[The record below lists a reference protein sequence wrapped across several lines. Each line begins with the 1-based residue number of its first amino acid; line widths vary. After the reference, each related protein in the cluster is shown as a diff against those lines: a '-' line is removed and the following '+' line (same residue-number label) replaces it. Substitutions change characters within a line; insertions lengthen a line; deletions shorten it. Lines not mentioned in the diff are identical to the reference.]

1 MSPSRSAEPAPNG
14 TSKPAQ
20 QQQQQQQP
28 PPTPPPPPPPSTS
41 SSGPHP
47 GFIVPSSQY
56 RSELA
61 IRRQQRAHASD
72 PSREATSRLQ
82 GVELIDKVR
91 ARLRLPVRT
100 FDTAAVYFHKFRLA
114 FRDADYN
121 YQDAALASL
130 FVACKVEDTIKKSRD
145 ILAAAFSVKNPDKT
159 VPADDKIFEAQSKV
173 IIGLE
178 RLILET
184 IGFDYRTRYPQKLLV
199 KIVRAV
205 LPPSS
210 RPEAAKHFFSVAY
223 ALCTDMYRTFVPLK
237 RTTFS
242 MVMAVVELTAR
253 LLGQHLDDVT
263 AFARGKA
270 SHSRAAVAET
280 MLDLLDMYVQHSR
293 STKLGALFDLN
304 LFMDIK
310 IQLNL
315 ELEKAFEQRHL
326 YFCNRCDNAG
336 ANHGDSG
343 HRSAGGSRRASSP
356 SLNGASAAATPKRS
370 TARGGTSDGTMRF
383 VFDPDTAR
391 AEVDAAAKYRKEEFE
406 EYEIEVEEPIPP
418 APTPPPQHPRGPR
431 DDRGGRRS
439 RNRGGD
445 RWAGGPYGRGGGG
458 GGGGGGFRPDRRRGG
473 GFH

>member
-1 MSPSRSAEPAPNG
+1 
-14 TSKPAQ
+14 
-20 QQQQQQQP
+20 
-28 PPTPPPPPPPSTS
+28 
-41 SSGPHP
+41 
-47 GFIVPSSQY
+47 
-56 RSELA
+56 
-61 IRRQQRAHASD
+61 
-72 PSREATSRLQ
+72 
-82 GVELIDKVR
+82 
-91 ARLRLPVRT
+91 
-100 FDTAAVYFHKFRLA
+100 
-114 FRDADYN
+114 
-121 YQDAALASL
+121 
-130 FVACKVEDTIKKSRD
+130 
-145 ILAAAFSVKNPDKT
+145 
-159 VPADDKIFEAQSKV
+159 
-173 IIGLE
+173 
-178 RLILET
+178 
-184 IGFDYRTRYPQKLLV
+184 
-199 KIVRAV
+199 
-205 LPPSS
+205 
-210 RPEAAKHFFSVAY
+210 
-223 ALCTDMYRTFVPLK
+223 MYRTFVPLK

-242 MVMAVVELTAR
+242 MVMAVVELAAR
-253 LLGQHLDDVT
+253 LLGQHLDAVT
-263 AFARGKA
+263 AFARAKP
-270 SHSRAAVAET
+270 SYSRAAVAET

-293 STKLGALFDLN
+293 STRLGALFDLN

-326 YFCNRCDNAG
+326 YFCNRCDSNAP
-336 ANHGDSG
+336 AAPAANNNNHGDSN

-356 SLNGASAAATPKRS
+356 SLNGASAASATSASTAAPKRS

-458 GGGGGGFRPDRRRGG
+458 GGGFRPDRRRGG